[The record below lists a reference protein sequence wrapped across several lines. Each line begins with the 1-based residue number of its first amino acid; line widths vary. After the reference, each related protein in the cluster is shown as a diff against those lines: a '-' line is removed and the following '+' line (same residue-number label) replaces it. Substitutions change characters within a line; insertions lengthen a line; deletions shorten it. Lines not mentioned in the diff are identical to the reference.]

1 MKLPEGFVF
10 SQGNLQDYVECAR
23 RFELAYLE
31 GLKWPAVQAEP
42 ALEREAHMRQGALFH
57 KLVQQHASGVSVG
70 ALARR
75 VTEEPLRTWWAN
87 YERVMA
93 DLPAR
98 RYVEVTLS
106 APLEALGGVYRL
118 VAKYD
123 LVAVV
128 PGERA
133 VIVDWKTAGHV
144 PSHSHLKTRL
154 QTVVYRYLLVAAAA
168 HLNGGV
174 RFDPSQ
180 VEMVYVFVGAGG
192 EALRFPY
199 DYAQYKKDEAYLTG
213 LVSDIYTRAI
223 FDKTDDE
230 RKCVYCIYR
239 SLCGRG
245 VQAGNIQISD
255 DSAADGPDF
264 DLDFDQIAEVEF

>member
-23 RFELAYLE
+23 RFELAYLQ

-42 ALEREAHMRQGALFH
+42 VLEREAHMRQGALFH
-57 KLVQQHASGVSVG
+57 KLAQQHASGAPVE

-87 YERVMA
+87 YQRALA

-106 APLEALGGVYRL
+106 APLEGQGRAYRL

-133 VIVDWKTAGHV
+133 VIVDWKTAGRV
-144 PSHSHLKTRL
+144 TSYSQLETRL
-154 QTVVYRYLLVAAAA
+154 QTVVYRYLLVAAGT
-168 HLNGGV
+168 HLNGGML
-174 RFDPSQ
+174 FDPAQ
-180 VEMVYVFVGAGG
+180 VQMVYVFVGVDDGQAV
-192 EALRFPY
+192 RFSY
-199 DYAQYKKDEAYLTG
+199 DYTQYKKDEAYLTG
-213 LVSDIYTRAI
+213 LVSDIYTHATY
-223 FDKTDDE
+223 DKTNDE
-230 RKCVYCIYR
+230 HKCMYCVYR

-245 VQAGNIQISD
+245 VQAGNIAIMEGDES
-255 DSAADGPDF
+255 GPDF